1 MAVRRFV
8 APWVAVRF
16 CPREFISFFL
26 FFSSQKK
33 YCQRGKGKF
42 ILSRAIYVKSLH
54 PRQHPWEQHPYNTKC
69 GTVQMQPNNAKWSES
84 MRIHCA
90 IQIELQIV
98 NMPTQIVKDQ
108 QTTMAICNRVSWRLP
123 FVDHVVRRTKSN
135 RRQPWR
141 ATTRQ

>member
-1 MAVRRFV
+1 
-8 APWVAVRF
+8 
-16 CPREFISFFL
+16 
-26 FFSSQKK
+26 
-33 YCQRGKGKF
+33 
-42 ILSRAIYVKSLH
+42 
-54 PRQHPWEQHPYNTKC
+54 
-69 GTVQMQPNNAKWSES
+69 

-90 IQIELQIV
+90 TQIELQIV